1 MALQA
6 PSHYYTPDEYLA
18 LERAADY
25 KSEYIDGE
33 IFAMSGGSRRHSLI
47 AGNLIRELGNLLRHR
62 PCEVHPS
69 DLRVNVDEADLY
81 TYPDVTVICGD
92 PEFADAENDTLMNPA
107 VIVEVLSPTTE
118 AYDRGEK
125 FARYRLL
132 PSLRVYMLV
141 SQDRPRVE
149 WYTRGPDGWLL
160 HDADGL
166 DATVELTDP
175 GCTLALA
182 EVYAKVSF
190 GAEPLDA

>member
-1 MALQA
+1 MALQS
-6 PSHYYTPDEYLA
+6 PSHYYTPEEYLA

-33 IFAMSGGSRRHSLI
+33 IFAMSGGSRRHSLV
-47 AGNLIRELGNLLRHR
+47 ATNVASELRAALRDL
-62 PCEVHPS
+62 PCEVHGS

-92 PEFADAENDTLMNPA
+92 PEFADAENDTLVNPA
-107 VIVEVLSPTTE
+107 VIVEVLSPRTE
-118 AYDRGEK
+118 AYDRGAK

-141 SQDRPRVE
+141 AQDRPRVE

-160 HDADGL
+160 HDADSL
-166 DATVELTDP
+166 DATVELTEP
-175 GCTLALA
+175 ACTLTLA

-190 GAEPLDA
+190 GAEPQDA